1 MSSPIS
7 LTAFEELYLE
17 FQRKVSSEWHKRLDR
32 LVSGSQ
38 AGILWSLHYEG
49 PQSASK
55 LAAGLGI
62 TPGAV
67 TSLSDKLISSGY
79 AIRKKDEQDRR
90 VVYLEITPEGRVALE
105 QFRHE
110 MKKIIDKFFAGV
122 SQQDLEHLIRI
133 FRQVLLNIEQM
144 KRGDTSTW

>member
-1 MSSPIS
+1 MSSPSS

-17 FQRKVSSEWHKRLDR
+17 FQRKVSGEWHKRLDR

-38 AGILWSLHYEG
+38 AAILWSLHYEG
-49 PQSASK
+49 PQNASK

-110 MKKIIDKFFAGV
+110 MKNIIDKFFAGV
-122 SQQDLEHLIRI
+122 SEQDLEHLIRI

-144 KRGDTSTW
+144 KRGETTTW